1 MDDYRNNKDRLL
13 AFFISIGLFCLLLL
27 FLWRFMIVTPTPP
40 YPPSIITE
48 VAIDFEGGGGEEGA
62 QGSGNPEMTNPTK
75 AKTNDVE
82 EPDEPILTSTVE
94 EKTVDIKKPKKTP
107 KKPVKPKKHPKEAHE
122 AKAEVKAPQASKELQ
137 DLSSIFGAIIKNGPP
152 NDASGD
158 GSGKSGSGNGAGGSG
173 GGIGTGEGTGVGPG
187 KGNGYALKGRKLLK
201 RPELLDNSQEEGTVV
216 VQIIVDENGK
226 VIDAI
231 PGVRGTTTNSA
242 YLRALA
248 RQAAKTAR
256 FSPSPTG
263 IKEQKGTYTFV
274 FRLN

>member
-107 KKPVKPKKHPKEAHE
+107 KKPIKPKKHPKEAHE
-122 AKAEVKAPQASKELQ
+122 AKAEVKAL
-137 DLSSIFGAIIKNGPP
+137 IKNGPP